1 MSIPQ
6 IRCFFSRT
14 VKRFSDQIRRPVD
27 IDVNIID
34 RMRTKM
40 KKKMKFFKCKNWQR
54 KQTSDLRIEGFLLP
68 EHTWILLNMLCTG
81 SVCTLIKFV
90 IAIDV
95 DQLISETQNME
106 NLCHGNEDEIKIVN
120 GFYCLSS
127 AMFINKDRDCH
138 GVDL

>member
-1 MSIPQ
+1 
-6 IRCFFSRT
+6 
-14 VKRFSDQIRRPVD
+14 
-27 IDVNIID
+27 
-34 RMRTKM
+34 
-40 KKKMKFFKCKNWQR
+40 
-54 KQTSDLRIEGFLLP
+54 
-68 EHTWILLNMLCTG
+68 MLCTG